1 MIINLIDQLN
11 QALNTIVNIRYNITE
26 YSELIPSL
34 VKLCTDK
41 ILEIEDDSIKKEHKD
56 FGDIEINYDDKFY
69 KINIKT
75 QNVDKTYSFPNLISI
90 KKAKDILMDHTNNIL
105 YIFVEYEYKDD
116 NLKITKISVQNIE
129 SLDWTYLYI
138 QNLGKGQL
146 QVKNMSKDEFKFKN
160 DVTRTQWLNILKE
173 KGIEYYDS
181 LMLKVVEYKS
191 EWENE

>member
-1 MIINLIDQLN
+1 MHEIKRVLDTLIDIN
-11 QALNTIVNIRYNITE
+11 YNVEINDVIFSIVT
-26 YSELIPSL
+26 
-34 VKLCTDK
+34 LCTDK
-41 ILEIEDDSIKKEHKD
+41 IIEIEEETLKVEHKD
-56 FGDIEINYDDKFY
+56 FGDIEIKHKDNFY

-90 KKAKDILMDHTNNIL
+90 KKAKDILTDHNNNIV
-105 YIFVEYEYKDD
+105 YVFVEYEYKD
-116 NLKITKISVQNIE
+116 NKLQIIKIRVQNIE
-129 SLDWTYLYI
+129 SLDWSYLYI

-160 DVTRTQWLNILKE
+160 DVTRTQWLNILKD

-191 EWENE
+191 EWECDE